1 MPWVAGA
8 TVRYRNMLTQQE
20 SIIQRMSKQTAAA
33 ETNPHEQEQNR
44 PLIATYFLSSEIP
57 TVRGTGNQQE
67 PVVSFAP
74 GDSLVMLN
82 LSIPQSTGLFRA
94 TLSSFVD
101 EQELLRVNQLKP
113 VKTDRGW
120 VVSFPLPSSS
130 VRSDTDYLITLTL
143 QDKTGRATPVS
154 RFLFMVRK

>member
-1 MPWVAGA
+1 
-8 TVRYRNMLTQQE
+8 
-20 SIIQRMSKQTAAA
+20 MSKQTVSA
-33 ETNPHEQEQNR
+33 ESKPPGQEQNL
-44 PLIATYFLSSEIP
+44 PVIATYFLSSEIP
-57 TVRGTGNQQE
+57 TVRGTGNPQE

-74 GDSLVMLN
+74 GDSLVTLN
-82 LSIPQSTGLFRA
+82 LLIPQSTGLFRA

-101 EQELLRVNQLKP
+101 QQEILRVNQLKQ

-130 VRSDTDYLITLTL
+130 VSSDTDYLITLSL
-143 QDKTGRATPVS
+143 QDKTGRATAVS